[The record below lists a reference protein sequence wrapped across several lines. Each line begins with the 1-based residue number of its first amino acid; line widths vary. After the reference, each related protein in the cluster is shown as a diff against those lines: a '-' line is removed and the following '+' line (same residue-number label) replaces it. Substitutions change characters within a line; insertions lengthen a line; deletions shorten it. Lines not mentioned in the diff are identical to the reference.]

1 MSMTAARYDENQ
13 LVEMLADGA
22 PYDKVAAAVGITV
35 SMVGKIARGDS
46 RRKLWQRIEDIRQ
59 ARQQAVH
66 EIAVARAADLMRA
79 HVNEGLTG
87 SGETARKCRE
97 FVLELLLPK
106 DDCPTDLL
114 ETLLAESAKPAVAEK
129 SLAGEAQA
137 QGEAVAGES
146 KDQKDDKDCKA
157 ESTPIAACASPA
169 DTAGPATVQASPAP
183 APTHSAAVQP
193 VAQPAPAQAAP
204 PALRRRTIRLPAGA
218 KKPKPAAPAA
228 RPGPWREPESGYSTK
243 SDEPAAGN

>member
-1 MSMTAARYDENQ
+1 MSTTAARYDEDQ

-66 EIAVARAADLMRA
+66 EIAVARAVDIMRA

-87 SGETARKCRE
+87 TGETARKCRE

-106 DDCPTDLL
+106 DDCPIDLL
-114 ETLLAESAKPAVAEK
+114 ETLLAESAKPAAGEYAT
-129 SLAGEAQA
+129 AGEAQA
-137 QGEAVAGES
+137 QGEGVAGEA

-157 ESTPIAACASPA
+157 EPTPIAACASSA
-169 DTAGPATVQASPAP
+169 DTAGPAAAAQAV
-183 APTHSAAVQP
+183 AAGPLAEQGAAAQP
-193 VAQPAPAQAAP
+193 VAPPAPAQAPAALAPAAP

-218 KKPKPAAPAA
+218 KKPVPAAEAV
-228 RPGPWREPESGYSTK
+228 RPGTWREPG
-243 SDEPAAGN
+243 GG